1 MKLKKRAAEILFVM
15 ACAILAVAVPAV
27 VTPGEAAAVIKPDKV
42 EGVELARTSK
52 TSVNLSWTRNDSV
65 KGYQIWMKK
74 GKGGSYKAVKT
85 TRKDRI
91 KIKNLSLGQTYYFKV
106 RAYVNSR
113 RKKVYGRYSDVTKYK
128 MANWVYLSDVMQPYG
143 GSLYNLYAGKDK
155 FEMGSKTYYYGFI
168 MWNLAYVDSGDL
180 FFNLGGKY
188 SSMSFE
194 WGGVDGEDSIDE
206 DEEATVQ
213 IYADNTLI
221 DTLTR
226 RRNDLPKSHTLD
238 VRDVYKLR
246 LIRNGDFSAGFGN
259 VKLYY

>member
-52 TSVNLSWTRNDSV
+52 TSVNLSWTLNNSV

-91 KIKNLSLGQTYYFKV
+91 EIKNLSLGQTYYFKV

-128 MANWVYLSDVMQPYG
+128 MANWVYLSDVMKPYG
-143 GSLYNLYAGKDK
+143 GDSGYDLCAGKDK
-155 FEMGSKTYYYGFI
+155 FEMGSKTYYYGFT
-168 MWNLAYVDSGDL
+168 MWRAGGDSRDL

-194 WGGVDGEDSIDE
+194 WGCVDGEDGIAE

-213 IYADNTLI
+213 IYADNTVI

-226 RRNDLPKSHTLD
+226 RRNDLTKSHTLD

-246 LIRNGDFSAGFGN
+246 LIRNGYFTAGFGN